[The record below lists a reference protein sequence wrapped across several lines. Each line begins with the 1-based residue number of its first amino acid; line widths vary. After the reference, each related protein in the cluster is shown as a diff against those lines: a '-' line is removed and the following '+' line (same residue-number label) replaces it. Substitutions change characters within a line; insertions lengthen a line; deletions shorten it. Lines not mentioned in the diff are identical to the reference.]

1 MLVPRSTST
10 LNDHPLLLLQNKLSE
25 NLQPNVN
32 RLPVLSRLCRVQR
45 LVGEACVDT
54 EVRTDPESSDF
65 AGSTLAQAL
74 NTRGG
79 VTRAEFTD
87 DSNSVEA
94 TRPKD
99 PSVIP
104 SLRVTS
110 RALIKEYFTQNET
123 VRLIQG
129 HPTIAFSEDQISSVL
144 RVVADETARASF
156 DMLENLIQRAS
167 ELHLGP
173 KPSSKKTSKRTPSTK
188 SSVGSSRYAS
198 GDKHAGD
205 YSDTS
210 GALRSDDN
218 FSSIGYSFEH
228 SEPENIASPPIA
240 GASTGCRPTN
250 LRSTGN
256 LQADS
261 PGSQTLAS
269 LKLEA
274 LKDRY
279 RQPRIQQGRHTIK
292 AKTSG
297 SRRKITRSCKIM
309 KDAYFKG
316 MEWTKTFVS
325 GPVDPRWNP
334 YKFYC
339 QIWKANISIYG
350 KGAREI
356 LRGRS
361 VNFYLNMAI
370 STS

>member
-10 LNDHPLLLLQNKLSE
+10 LNDHPLSLLQNKLSDC
-25 NLQPNVN
+25 LQPNVN

-54 EVRTDPESSDF
+54 EVRTDAESSDF

-104 SLRVTS
+104 SLTS

-123 VRLIQG
+123 VSLIQG

-144 RVVADETARASF
+144 QVVADETARASF

-198 GDKHAGD
+198 GDNHAGD
-205 YSDTS
+205 
-210 GALRSDDN
+210 
-218 FSSIGYSFEH
+218 
-228 SEPENIASPPIA
+228 
-240 GASTGCRPTN
+240 
-250 LRSTGN
+250 
-256 LQADS
+256 
-261 PGSQTLAS
+261 
-269 LKLEA
+269 
-274 LKDRY
+274 
-279 RQPRIQQGRHTIK
+279 
-292 AKTSG
+292 
-297 SRRKITRSCKIM
+297 
-309 KDAYFKG
+309 
-316 MEWTKTFVS
+316 
-325 GPVDPRWNP
+325 
-334 YKFYC
+334 
-339 QIWKANISIYG
+339 
-350 KGAREI
+350 
-356 LRGRS
+356 
-361 VNFYLNMAI
+361 
-370 STS
+370 